1 MKINF
6 FGCLLA
12 ASTAALSLSEAEFDT
27 EISQLSEVDL
37 DDITKTKG
45 LTDT

>member
-1 MKINF
+1 MKISF

-12 ASTAALSLSEAEFDT
+12 ASTAALSLSEAELDT

-37 DDITKTKG
+37 DDYKKTLG
-45 LTDT
+45 LTET